1 MSPLPLIKKGYA
13 DTSYG
18 QIHYRYVL
26 PLPETIKKQIPLLLL
41 HKSASSSA
49 CYESLMIVFASQG
62 YTCYAPDMPGFGSSF
77 DPTPIL
83 ITEITSLGTAW
94 YTSVCISALE
104 TIGVFSTSSNANAA
118 QGSKVHIIGHH
129 SGAVLAVE
137 MAATYPDLVASISLL
152 GPTVMDASERAAM
165 KEEYFQTF
173 NEPVTDGSHLLK
185 TWEYLAH
192 MGVGSDLDLWQREA
206 IDHIRAWKGRNL
218 IYGAVWAQDAE
229 KLYAA
234 VQCPILLMCARD
246 DVLIK
251 YFGYVKSLRPDVRA
265 VEVQGAN
272 FSPDRDVD
280 GVGRHWKQFLEEIE
294 K

>member
-1 MSPLPLIKKGYA
+1 
-13 DTSYG
+13 
-18 QIHYRYVL
+18 
-26 PLPETIKKQIPLLLL
+26 
-41 HKSASSSA
+41 
-49 CYESLMIVFASQG
+49 MIFFASQG

-77 DPTPIL
+77 DPSPTHI
-83 ITEITSLGTAW
+83 IEISNRGTAW
-94 YTSVCISALE
+94 YAAVFISALE
-104 TIGVFSTSSNANAA
+104 TIGVFSMSSNSKAKG
-118 QGSKVHIIGHH
+118 QKVHIIGHH

-137 MAATYPDLVASISLL
+137 LAATHPDLVASISLL

-165 KEEYFQTF
+165 KEQYFQTF
-173 NEPVTDGSHLLK
+173 NEPVTDGSHLRK

-192 MGVGSDLDLWQREA
+192 MGVGSNLDLWQREA

-251 YFGYVKSLRPDVRA
+251 FFEHVKSLRPEARA

-272 FSPDRDVD
+272 FSPDRDAD
-280 GVGRHWKQFLEEIE
+280 GVGRYWKQFLEEIE